1 MTAGEAEC
9 LAVTAGLGQGPLP
22 SLGLS
27 LLTRSPVGG
36 VATKPL

>member
-1 MTAGEAEC
+1 MTAGEA
-9 LAVTAGLGQGPLP
+9 LLSLLVLGKAPPP
-22 SLGLS
+22 SLALS